1 MSFPKEPVRHTCP
14 DINSAQDVLKTIVNN
29 FSSLNENNDIFD
41 ILDIISDVSY
51 DLNGLIDTFEELRN
65 SNASLRDWGNEI
77 QNIAEQLFSQKDQ
90 EIEELYEQIESQKEE
105 IRDLENQ
112 LI

>member
-14 DINSAQDVLKTIVNN
+14 DIDSAQDVLKTIVNN
-29 FSSLNENNDIFD
+29 FLSLTEDND
-41 ILDIISDVSY
+41 ILDVLDVISDASY

-65 SNASLRDWGNEI
+65 SNSSLRDWGYELINL
-77 QNIAEQLFSQKDQ
+77 AEQLLSQKDQ